1 MMVGVEQILCPVVV
15 GRDREL
21 STLVELVE
29 AAVRRRRGGALFLVG
44 EAGVGKSRLA
54 RAAREAADD
63 RGCRVLWGRAVA
75 AGRPVP
81 YRPLAE
87 AIHSVL
93 RGGRPP
99 DAPELRPFLPAL
111 GRLAPEWDIDAGHT
125 QDSVVTH
132 GEAVLR
138 LLRVLDR
145 GSGCLLVLEDLH
157 WADADTL
164 AVVEYLADNL
174 APEPAALVVTLRGE
188 QGDALVLAHALRARH
203 VATVVAVEPLGDDLV
218 SDMVAACLG
227 GPPPTDVE
235 ALLRTHADG
244 LPFLVEELL
253 AALVDSSALARTD
266 EGWKLRRAP
275 EPAVPL
281 TFVQTVRQRLDGLDR
296 DDRRVLAAA
305 AVLGRNFDWSL
316 LPAVTGLNQHR
327 VVETL
332 KAAVTAQLVA
342 EVAGPHSQ
350 FRFRHALTRQ
360 AVLDSLLSAERQLTA
375 RAALAAVHELQPDLP
390 GEWCHLAADLARQAG
405 DQRRSAEMLL
415 ELGRRSLDK
424 GALATGVQVLDQA
437 RTMVLEVD
445 DLRWEIDERFVT
457 ALAEAGEIERAL
469 EVGEVL
475 VASLASTGFD
485 ARRRAKVHLDMATAA
500 SGATDWG
507 LARSHV
513 EAAQRLLVEQPDD
526 QLTSLAERLAGETA
540 LGEYRIGDAVAHGR
554 RALEL
559 AEQHDRPESA
569 CAALLLL
576 GRCARMTD
584 LDESERRFCRAV
596 ERAEERDLPLWRA
609 RALHEVA
616 TLDVPRLGK
625 PDRLQASQELAESLG
640 LLSMAAVD
648 QYHRSILHYLRFEL
662 DETLELAHLAQA
674 AARRYRLGLLVPAT
688 MIMDVSVAAV
698 RLDRRR
704 ADEVADSV
712 LTLVGGDP
720 ELTASTL
727 GNGLA
732 LASLAADDLARAGA
746 ELEAAR
752 AAIGDSLLAIAFPWR
767 GLRTLLH
774 ALDGDGGALARKE
787 RNVVTLFCHPIIR
800 GCIELAEAVAYGAAG
815 ENASAFEHAARGDQ
829 SLARAPWF
837 RNLGRRLVAEV
848 MVTDGWGDP
857 VPWLRQAAAFFDG
870 HGNYVLAGACKGLL
884 RDAGAPVPRRGRG
897 SSTVAAPLQALGVTS
912 REVDVLTLVVQGLSN
927 KEIAE
932 RLFLSPRTVEKHVER
947 LVTKT
952 GVATRH
958 DLAKYGSDLS

>member
-1 MMVGVEQILCPVVV
+1 MCVEQLLCPVVV

-29 AAVRRRRGGALFLVG
+29 AAARHRRGGVVFLVG

-54 RAAREAADD
+54 HAAREAADD

-87 AIHSVL
+87 ALHSAL
-93 RGGRPP
+93 RSGGPP

-111 GRLAPEWDIDAGHT
+111 GRLAPEWNIDEGHT
-125 QDSVVTH
+125 EDSVVTR

-138 LLRVLDR
+138 LLRVLNRD
-145 GSGCLLVLEDLH
+145 SGCLLVLEDLH

-174 APEPAALVVTLRGE
+174 APEPVALVVTLRAE
-188 QGDALVLAHALRARH
+188 QGDSLVLAHALRARH
-203 VATVVAVEPLGDDLV
+203 VATVVPVEPLGEDLV
-218 SDMVAACLG
+218 TGMAAACLG
-227 GPPPTDVE
+227 EPPPPAVE
-235 ALLRTHADG
+235 SLLRTHADG

-266 EGWKLRRAP
+266 EGWELRRAP
-275 EPAVPL
+275 EPAAPL

-296 DDRRVLAAA
+296 DGRRVLAAA

-316 LPAVTGLNQHR
+316 LPAVTGLDQHH
-327 VVETL
+327 VVEAL

-342 EVAGPHSQ
+342 EAAGAPSQ
-350 FRFRHALTRQ
+350 FGFRHALTRE
-360 AVLDSLLSAERQLTA
+360 AVLDSLLSAERQLIA
-375 RAALAAVHELQPDLP
+375 RAALAAVHELHPDLP
-390 GEWCHLAADLARQAG
+390 SEWCQLAADLARRAG
-405 DQRRSAEMLL
+405 DQRRSAELLL
-415 ELGRRSLDK
+415 ELGRRSLEG
-424 GALATGVQVLDQA
+424 GAIATGVQVLDQA
-437 RTMVLEVD
+437 RSMLPEGD
-445 DLRWEIDERFVT
+445 DLRREIDERFVT

-469 EVGEVL
+469 EVGEAL
-475 VASLASTGFD
+475 AALMASTGVD
-485 ARRRAKVHLDMATAA
+485 PRRRATVHLVLAAAA

-513 EAAQRLLVEQPDD
+513 EAAQRLLGAQPDD
-526 QLTSLAERLAGETA
+526 QLTSRAERLAGEIA
-540 LGEYRIGDAVAHGR
+540 LGEYLVDEAAAHGR
-554 RALEL
+554 RALDL
-559 AEQHDRPESA
+559 AERHDIPESA

-576 GRCARMTD
+576 GRCARITD
-584 LDESERRFCRAV
+584 VDESERLFCAAV
-596 ERAEERDLPLWRA
+596 ELAEARDLPLWRA

-616 TLDVPRLGK
+616 TLDVPTLGT
-625 PDRLQASQELAESLG
+625 PDRLRASQELAESLG
-640 LLSMAAVD
+640 LLSVAAVD
-648 QYHRSILHYLRFEL
+648 QFHRSILHYLRFEL

-698 RLDRRR
+698 RLDRR
-704 ADEVADSV
+704 AAEETAGAV
-712 LTLVGGDP
+712 LALAGDDP

-732 LASLAADDLARAGA
+732 LASLAADDLERAGD

-752 AAIGDSLLAIAFPWR
+752 AAIGDKLLGIAYPWR
-767 GLRTLLH
+767 GLRALVH
-774 ALDGDGGALARKE
+774 ALGGDGGALAREE
-787 RNVVTLFCHPIIR
+787 REVVTLVGHPIVR
-800 GCIELAEAVAYGAAG
+800 GCIELAEAVAYGAA
-815 ENASAFEHAARGDQ
+815 EEAVAAVEHAGRGDQ

-837 RNLGRRLVAEV
+837 RNLGRRLVAEA
-848 MVTDGWGDP
+848 MLTGGWGDP

-870 HGNYVLAGACKGLL
+870 HGNHLLAGACKALL

-897 SSTVAAPLQALGVTS
+897 SSTVAASLQALGVTS
-912 REVDVLTLVVQGLSN
+912 REVDVLALVVQGLSN
-927 KEIAE
+927 KEIAQ

-947 LVTKT
+947 LVAKT
-952 GVATRH
+952 GVAARH
-958 DLAKYGSDLS
+958 ELAKYGSALC